1 MSNYKIGDEIVC
13 IDAFGV
19 ENYLTAGNLYVCE
32 AFSACCGTFVH
43 VGHPPNEGRHVT
55 CDHCGARVIDR
66 PAFFKWRFIKVD
78 KIGDEEQDERDAARE
93 LDESR
98 ERELAQSDLV

>member
-19 ENYLTAGNLYVCE
+19 ENYLKTGKLYVCE

-55 CDHCGARVIDR
+55 CDRCGARVIDR
-66 PAFFKWRFIKVD
+66 PAFFKWRFIKLD
-78 KIGDEEQDERDAARE
+78 GINAEEHDVRDTT
-93 LDESR
+93 LDM
-98 ERELAQSDLV
+98 ATLV